1 MNEQHEASQAIPRE
15 HFFHVSIA
23 KHLFY
28 HPSYGIVTANEP
40 IRLKDAAHYGLSPL
54 ILYGLSVPGTIVQW
68 LNFARVE
75 QPLPLLTVL
84 GEAWLIADGLRGH
97 PDILRVNKHLAQS
110 SPDLAAQLAR
120 IGVEL
125 KVTEPG
131 DRALS
136 GGLRS
141 VQHSTLWLL
150 PGYEKRGPDI
160 EDPLLVLRRVA
171 FQRHLFSTKHPFY
184 GTERKEI
191 VQGTTEWLALPGRRV
206 VSLSSV
212 GGQDWIKGPWLTAWE
227 KTLPPEKPRFFWT
240 DAEERETRLLIG
252 SSEEED
258 DADEDDEDDEVDVE
272 DGLLSYF
279 DDNTRELVSS
289 LIDCWPCSPRDI
301 AKFVGVT
308 QRELHWYATDKAD
321 LDDVALIH
329 VRGLFQLEVNT
340 FAHTFIAS
348 GPYVLVARK
357 ADSIYFVYA
366 ELSQCDDT
374 EPFELVPSSG
384 EADPS
389 WRYVLI
395 NRDDEPQAIVM
406 VARGSELADQLGDL
420 FSNYEGVKSVDR
432 ALYRDVVATCARAA
446 ASPEAYFAEMC
457 LFQRRYR
464 ARGSS

>member
-171 FQRHLFSTKHPFY
+171 FQRHLRPSGCCSRVAISTARRRADR
-184 GTERKEI
+184 TR
-191 VQGTTEWLALPGRRV
+191 GRRAC
-206 VSLSSV
+206 L
-212 GGQDWIKGPWLTAWE
+212 A
-227 KTLPPEKPRFFWT
+227 PP
-240 DAEERETRLLIG
+240 
-252 SSEEED
+252 
-258 DADEDDEDDEVDVE
+258 V
-272 DGLLSYF
+272 
-279 DDNTRELVSS
+279 
-289 LIDCWPCSPRDI
+289 
-301 AKFVGVT
+301 
-308 QRELHWYATDKAD
+308 
-321 LDDVALIH
+321 
-329 VRGLFQLEVNT
+329 
-340 FAHTFIAS
+340 
-348 GPYVLVARK
+348 
-357 ADSIYFVYA
+357 
-366 ELSQCDDT
+366 
-374 EPFELVPSSG
+374 
-384 EADPS
+384 
-389 WRYVLI
+389 
-395 NRDDEPQAIVM
+395 
-406 VARGSELADQLGDL
+406 
-420 FSNYEGVKSVDR
+420 
-432 ALYRDVVATCARAA
+432 RAA
-446 ASPEAYFAEMC
+446 A
-457 LFQRRYR
+457 FQGRPRG
-464 ARGSS
+464 RGSDRPTPCPGEPSRR